1 MAHTYAGALLI
12 ALATMAAWLSWVR
25 VRPECFDNGPV
36 SNLVMVTSALF
47 GTLSHV
53 WLDSQFHAEM
63 ARLTPSTLKLWQ
75 HGDATTPIETACMV
89 AAELALL
96 IYVMKSLL
104 RRIWQWSQVKNV

>member
-63 ARLTPSTLKLWQ
+63 ERLNMLRLW
-75 HGDATTPIETACMV
+75 ETADV
-89 AAELALL
+89 PQS
-96 IYVMKSLL
+96 IDK
-104 RRIWQWSQVKNV
+104 